1 MKENRDLGVKI
12 DSQIASLVN
21 LIERKYISTSSD
33 VRPIDLAQIAQ
44 YWALDVITS
53 ITLGDA
59 FGYLTEDKDMYD
71 FIKIIKGELPLATAC
86 SNTPTLGRLVFGTGL
101 LALMGSNPKD
111 DKGRGKLMGLVDQY
125 LCFSG
130 SGTAP

>member
-12 DSQIASLVN
+12 DAEIASLVH
-21 LIERKYISTSSD
+21 LIERKYISTSTE
-33 VRPIDLAQIAQ
+33 VHLIDLAQTAQ

-53 ITLGDA
+53 ITLGKS

-86 SNTPTLGRLVFGTGL
+86 SNTPTLGKLVFGTGL
-101 LALMGSNPKD
+101 LALLGSNPED
-111 DKGRGKLMGLVDQY
+111 ETGRGKLMG
-125 LCFSG
+125 
-130 SGTAP
+130 